1 MEGGFGC
8 SRDGA
13 DSARHNGPMA
23 KKSAKHDHASTP
35 AVVALVTARIDHT
48 LHPYEHDPNTDL
60 GYGLEAAAAIG
71 AEPDQVFKTLCAYV
85 DGALTVGIVPVS
97 CKLDLK
103 ALAAAFGGKKAEM
116 APPADAERS
125 SGYVVGGISPIGQRK
140 KLPTALDETAEL
152 FDTIYVSG
160 GRRGLDIGLS
170 PAALVAITDAVVAP
184 IAKES

>member
-1 MEGGFGC
+1 
-8 SRDGA
+8 
-13 DSARHNGPMA
+13 MA

-35 AVVALVTARIDHT
+35 AVVALMSAGIDHT
-48 LHPYEHDPNTDL
+48 LHPYEHDPHSDL

-85 DGALTVGIVPVS
+85 DGQLSVGIVPVS

-140 KLPTALDETAEL
+140 KLPTALDETSEL

-170 PAALVAITDAVVAP
+170 PANLVAITDAVVAP